1 MTLDEYDPE
10 DALLEISRK
19 LSSVSIYK
27 IPEYEEQVE
36 KQTVS
41 NMQR

>member
-36 KQTVS
+36 KQAVS
-41 NMQR
+41 NIQR